1 MRAARSFA
9 VCAACLVA
17 ACASLSTPTPVSN
30 LSVERA
36 LRLLVERDWHA
47 SAPPAIRQLWPRQL
61 ISEPP
66 AVVGDRGTQ
75 TFVARSRGQACEDRD
90 VFLFL
95 GHRTRGGNFEPES
108 LRTITL
114 WRSFPTRAEAEHT
127 AAELLQHMAMLS
139 EQDEPAWGAAE
150 SSDTDGSY
158 LTLQAQQDHVDATAV
173 ARVRHHGSCWSLM
186 LSWTRFW
193 DSRLQGGQGQGG

>member
-1 MRAARSFA
+1 MIRSLSVV
-9 VCAACLVA
+9 VCAACVVA
-17 ACASLSTPTPVSN
+17 ACASLSTPPPVSN

-36 LRLLVERDWHA
+36 LRLLVERDWRA
-47 SAPPAIRQLWPRQL
+47 SALPAIRRLWPRQL

-75 TFVARSRGQACEDRD
+75 TFVARSNGQECEDRD
-90 VFLFL
+90 DFLFL
-95 GHRTRGGNFEPES
+95 GHRIRGGRFEPES

-114 WRSFPTRAEAEHT
+114 WRSFPTQAEAEHT

-139 EQDEPAWGAAE
+139 GQDEPAWGPRE
-150 SSDTDGSY
+150 SSGTDGSY
-158 LTLQAQQDHVDATAV
+158 LTLQAQQGHVGATAV
-173 ARVRHHGSCWSLM
+173 ARVRDHGSCWSLM

-193 DSRLQGGQGQGG
+193 DS